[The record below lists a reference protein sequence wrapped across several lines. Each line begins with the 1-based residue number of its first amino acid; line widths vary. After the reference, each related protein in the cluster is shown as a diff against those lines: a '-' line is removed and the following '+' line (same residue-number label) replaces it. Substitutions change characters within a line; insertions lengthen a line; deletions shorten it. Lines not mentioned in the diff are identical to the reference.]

1 MGPQLE
7 TIEQNH
13 LKKEEIIDGIFL
25 KDACIGKLY
34 RFNIPGM
41 TSI

>member
-13 LKKEEIIDGIFL
+13 HKKEEIIDGIFL
-25 KDACIGKLY
+25 KDACIGNYTGLMY
-34 RFNIPGM
+34 YG
-41 TSI
+41 